1 MITQEGFVE
10 SIVILVEVR
19 DNNIRR
25 LVFNHLHALTFIDIL
40 VLGLNELS
48 LEIALLLLQTLHPS
62 IESFNLV
69 P

>member
-19 DNNIRR
+19 DNNIRS
-25 LVFNHLHALTFIDIL
+25 LVFDHLHALTFIDIF
-40 VLGLNELS
+40 VLGLNKLS

-62 IESFNLV
+62 IESFDLV